1 MDLGKPGLSSVNNFA
16 MSKVVFEASLEL
28 TVKRKLIS
36 P

>member
-1 MDLGKPGLSSVNNFA
+1 MDLGKLGLSSFNNFE

-28 TVKRKLIS
+28 AVKRKLIS